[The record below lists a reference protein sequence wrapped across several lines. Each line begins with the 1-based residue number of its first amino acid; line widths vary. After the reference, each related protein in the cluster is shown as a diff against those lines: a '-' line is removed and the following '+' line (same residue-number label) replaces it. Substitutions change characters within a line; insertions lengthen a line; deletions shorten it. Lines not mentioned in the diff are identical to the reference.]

1 MRNQGLRLVF
11 ILAAVIV
18 AVLACRKDP
27 APELGGS
34 SDNGPTPIDPKTI
47 FPAQFGMPA
56 LPADNPLTIEGV
68 FLGRM
73 LFYDPVLSFDSTVS
87 CASCH
92 FQQNAFADPAKV
104 STGIFGLK
112 TGRNAP
118 ALFNLAYSQ
127 VFFWDARQKT
137 LHEQVLEP
145 IQAHNEMGMT
155 LSVLQKKLRYI
166 PRYKEGFQKAFG
178 TQPDIINM
186 AKALEQFMLTM
197 VSKGSKFNRFFPGN
211 FSVLTEEE
219 KRGAFL
225 FNRFREEGGA
235 DCSHCHGG
243 PLAQQNNPNAGGIA
257 NNGLDMAF
265 ADKGF
270 GAISGKSS
278 DLGTFKTVSLLNI
291 AVTAPYMH
299 DGRFTT
305 LEQVIDHYSDSVL
318 FNSPTLHPIM
328 KKHQPEGQR
337 LLTPQQKADLKAFL
351 LTMTDTAFL
360 NNPAFS
366 NPFK

>member
-1 MRNQGLRLVF
+1 MRKGLKYLY
-11 ILAAVIV
+11 LAAAVSIF
-18 AVLACRKDP
+18 VLACRKDP
-27 APELGGS
+27 VPQIREN
-34 SDNGPTPIDPKTI
+34 NGFTATPIDPKTI

-56 LPADNPLTIEGV
+56 LPEDNPLTVEGV

-73 LFYDPVLSFDSTVS
+73 LFYDPVLSFDSTVA

-155 LSVLQKKLRYI
+155 LSVLQKKLRSI
-166 PRYKEGFQKAFG
+166 QRYKDGFNKAFG
-178 TQPDIINM
+178 TEPDIINM
-186 AKALEQFMLTM
+186 AKALEQFMLTL
-197 VSKGSKFNRFFPGN
+197 VSKDSKFNKFFPGN

-225 FNRFREEGGA
+225 FNRFREDGGA

-243 PLAQQNNPNAGGIA
+243 PLVQQNNPNAGGIA
-257 NNGLDMAF
+257 NNGLDMTF
-265 ADKGF
+265 TDKGF
-270 GAISGKSS
+270 GAISGKST
-278 DLGTFKTVSLLNI
+278 DIGTFKTVSLLNI
-291 AVTAPYMH
+291 ANTAPYFH
-299 DGRFTT
+299 DGRFST
-305 LEQVIDHYSDSVL
+305 LEEVIDHYSDNVL
-318 FNSPTLHPIM
+318 FDSPTLHPIM
-328 KKHQPEGQR
+328 KKHQPQGQR
-337 LLTPQQKADLKAFL
+337 LLTAQEKADLKAFL
-351 LTMTDTAFL
+351 LTMTDTVFM
-360 NNPAFS
+360 NNPAYS

>member
-1 MRNQGLRLVF
+1 MRLVF
-11 ILAAVIV
+11 RFLFLSAIV
-18 AVLACRKDP
+18 AVVIISCRKDP
-27 APELGGS
+27 KPGDKNNTGYT
-34 SDNGPTPIDPKTI
+34 PTLIDPASI
-47 FPAQFGMPA
+47 FPAIYGIPN
-56 LPADNPLTIEGV
+56 LPADNRLTEEGV

-73 LFYDPVLSFDSTVS
+73 LFYDPVLSFDSTIS

-92 FQQNAFADPAKV
+92 FQANAFADPAKV
-104 STGIFGLK
+104 STGINGLK

-118 ALFNLAYSQ
+118 ALFNLAYNR

-155 LSVLQKKLRYI
+155 LPVLLKKLRSI
-166 PRYKEGFQKAFG
+166 PRYKEWFPKAFG
-178 TQPDIINM
+178 TEPDIINM
-186 AKALEQFMLTM
+186 AKALEQFMLIM
-197 VSKGSKFNRFFPGN
+197 VSKDSKFNKFFPGN
-211 FSVLTEEE
+211 FGVLTEEE

-225 FNRFREEGGA
+225 FNRFREDGGA

-243 PLAQQNNPNAGGIA
+243 QLVQQLNPNNGGIA
-257 NNGLDMAF
+257 NNGLDLTF

-270 GAISGKSS
+270 GAITGKST
-278 DLGTFKTVSLLNI
+278 DIGAFKTVSLLNI
-291 AVTAPYMH
+291 GVTAPYMH
-299 DGRFTT
+299 DGRFAT
-305 LEQVIDHYSDSVL
+305 LEEVIDHYSDSVH

-337 LLTPQQKADLKAFL
+337 KLTPQEKSDLKAFL
-351 LTMTDTAFL
+351 LTMTDFVFL
-360 NNPAFS
+360 NNPAYS